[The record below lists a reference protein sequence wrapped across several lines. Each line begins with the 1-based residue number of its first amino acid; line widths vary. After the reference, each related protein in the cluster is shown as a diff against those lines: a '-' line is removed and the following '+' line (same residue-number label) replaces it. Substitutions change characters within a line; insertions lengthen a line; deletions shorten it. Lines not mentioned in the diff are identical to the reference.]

1 MMVVF
6 WDGEGQGLS
15 LILALILALSLIFSP
30 ELTLASFLGLFLYIC
45 LSLGMPEEAPE
56 VREHMELNEVEEIDK
71 WDSAFP
77 TFPILLW
84 SQQ

>member
-1 MMVVF
+1 MMVAF

-15 LILALILALSLIFSP
+15 LILALCLIFSP

-45 LSLGMPEEAPE
+45 LGLGMLEEAPE
-56 VREHMELNEVEEIDK
+56 VKAHMELNEVEELDK

-84 SQQ
+84 SHQ

>member
-1 MMVVF
+1 MMVAF

-30 ELTLASFLGLFLYIC
+30 ELASFLGLFLYIC
-45 LSLGMPEEAPE
+45 LGLGMPEEAPE
-56 VREHMELNEVEEIDK
+56 VKAHMELNEVEELDK

-84 SQQ
+84 SHQ